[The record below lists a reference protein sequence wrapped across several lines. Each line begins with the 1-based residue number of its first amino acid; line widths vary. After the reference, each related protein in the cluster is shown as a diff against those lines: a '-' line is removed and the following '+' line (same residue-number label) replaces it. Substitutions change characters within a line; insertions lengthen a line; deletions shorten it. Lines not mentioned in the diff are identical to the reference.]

1 VANHK
6 DAVKRAKQN
15 EARRISNR
23 TYRTRMRNTIKLVRD
38 AVAAGD
44 AKGAMEKLREA
55 TSVIHRVVTKGVI
68 HRNQAAR
75 RISRLNSAVKA
86 AAVAAKPI
94 KPARKGKK
102 ATT

>member
-1 VANHK
+1 MANHK

-15 EARRISNR
+15 EARRINNR

-44 AKGAMEKLREA
+44 AKGAQEKLREA
-55 TSVIHRVVTKGVI
+55 TSIIHRVCSKGVI

-86 AAVAAKPI
+86 AQTAAPKPV
-94 KPARKGKK
+94 KAARKSKK
-102 ATT
+102 A